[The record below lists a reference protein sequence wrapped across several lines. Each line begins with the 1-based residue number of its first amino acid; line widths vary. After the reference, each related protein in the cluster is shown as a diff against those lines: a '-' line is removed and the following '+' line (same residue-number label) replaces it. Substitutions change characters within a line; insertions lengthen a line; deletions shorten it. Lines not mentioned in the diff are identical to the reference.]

1 MQRNAPIGVFVYNRL
16 AQLRMTIASLQKNE
30 RAAESDVFIFSDG
43 PKKST
48 HIQEVTTVRSFVH
61 SISGFHSVTII
72 EREKNYG
79 LANSIIEG
87 VSTLIDQFGKVI
99 VVEDDL
105 VTSPYFLKYMN
116 EALDKYESV
125 EKVVSI
131 HGYSYPTSRP
141 LPETFFLRGT
151 DCWGWGTWKRGWEL
165 FEPDGKKLLRQL
177 KEKNLQHRFDFDG
190 TYDYTK
196 MLREQIT
203 GKVNSWAVRWHAS
216 AFLHDRLTLFPG
228 RSLVNNIGEGE
239 SGTHT
244 KSLQGFQTSVAQTP
258 IVLND
263 IPIHESQEARD
274 AYVEFFRSIRLPFMR
289 RVMKKARKVFSK

>member
-1 MQRNAPIGVFVYNRL
+1 MFAPIVLFVYDRL
-16 AQLRMTIASLQKNE
+16 LLARSTVEALRQNNFADRSELI
-30 RAAESDVFIFSDG
+30 VYSDG
-43 PKKST
+43 AKNDGA
-48 HIQEVTTVRSFVH
+48 IQRVDEVRNFLRTIR
-61 SISGFHSVTII
+61 GFKAIRIV

-79 LANSIIEG
+79 LANSIIDG

-116 EALDKYESV
+116 EALDKYESE
-125 EKVVSI
+125 EKVISI

-165 FEPDGKKLLRQL
+165 FESDGNKLLRQL

-239 SGTHT
+239 
-244 KSLQGFQTSVAQTP
+244 
-258 IVLND
+258 
-263 IPIHESQEARD
+263 
-274 AYVEFFRSIRLPFMR
+274 
-289 RVMKKARKVFSK
+289 